1 MTRRL
6 ASAIGIVV
14 ILALALTTSACA
26 PAVPRLG
33 QGEVEEFVRQYVAA
47 TNAADAQ
54 KLMAMV
60 HRDPTVSSI
69 GYGRIYRGWD
79 AIRAATDENI
89 AAAARIKLVIGT
101 IDVTPL
107 GPDAALAVSPMT
119 LSGVY
124 KIGPTTMTEKPG
136 ALTLVV
142 KRTPE
147 GLRLIHE
154 HYSLRF

>member
-6 ASAIGIVV
+6 ATC
-14 ILALALTTSACA
+14 LLALTTSACA
-26 PAVPRLG
+26 TGIQPLG
-33 QGEVEEFVRQYVAA
+33 QAEVQEFVRQYMAA

-54 KLMAMV
+54 KLMALV
-60 HRDPTVSSI
+60 DRDPTVSSV

-89 AAAARIKLVIGT
+89 AATARLSLGIGT

-107 GPDAALAVSPMT
+107 GPDTALAVSSMT

-124 KIGPTTMTEKPG
+124 RIGPTSMRETPG
-136 ALTLVV
+136 ALTIVV